1 MSEHSSESI
10 KKSLILKDSSGA
22 KYFFFKPSLNNL
34 LSINITQ
41 SYVNKARRYID
52 SELLSNITSFH
63 YHFFH
68 HTIFHFKF
76 NNQIGPDESH
86 TIHKIRAT
94 TIIFEEDSSFD
105 EPVIANI
112 VLPNRPHAT
121 TLQVEEVGSFKLETN
136 EQSVTYQVGSG
147 DGRHGII
154 DEMDSDNEH
163 NYTQKRG
170 ASRNISI
177 VSASEDENSV
187 GYAREVS
194 VDEFQKDYQFED
206 GYANVKIKRT
216 VVEEEEVYMGD
227 IDDQEEPFKAKLYE
241 VKETVGDEVDNPT
254 PTKVKVSEIANGKAE
269 STDKA
274 LLCDVEEK
282 EEHSSLS
289 AEEAKQLRI
298 KEIRAKA
305 RKASIV
311 NKEEMTTNTVQENLK
326 TAEIN
331 EEPSSKS
338 TNANLLN
345 SETVTEHN
353 TADDEATSQYGNYD
367 NAEENECPQK
377 GKERQLCEVELD
389 DDFENL
395 MKRAQRQRSILND
408 ILDKEH
414 GISSEE
420 DMRQKT
426 NKIEIVEDSDSLP
439 GIKFIPILRHPC
451 NGKLFYC
458 HNTLTHF
465 TNSFTKHRNLFLDFI
480 LIVFLLF

>member
-1 MSEHSSESI
+1 MRRFWITFTHLQIPTASVPF
-10 KKSLILKDSSGA
+10 
-22 KYFFFKPSLNNL
+22 YPSHNF
-34 LSINITQ
+34 
-41 SYVNKARRYID
+41 
-52 SELLSNITSFH
+52 SFQ
-63 YHFFH
+63 
-68 HTIFHFKF
+68 IQQ
-76 NNQIGPDESH
+76 QIGPDESH

-94 TIIFEEDSSFD
+94 TVIFEEDSSFD

-121 TLQVEEVGSFKLETN
+121 SLQVEEVGSFKFESN
-136 EQSVTYQVGSG
+136 EQSVTYQVVDGSG
-147 DGRHGII
+147 DGRNMQGII

-163 NYTQKRG
+163 SISQKRS

-177 VSASEDENSV
+177 ASASEDDLSV

-216 VVEEEEVYMGD
+216 VVEEEEIYVGD
-227 IDDQEEPFKAKLYE
+227 VDDDSYKKSKLYE
-241 VKETVGDEVDNPT
+241 VKETVDDELEDPI
-254 PTKVKVSEIANGKAE
+254 PTKVKVSDISNGTVK
-269 STDKA
+269 SGGKA

-289 AEEAKQLRI
+289 VEEAKQLRI

-311 NKEEMTTNTVQENLK
+311 NKEEMTTNIVEDNQK
-326 TAEIN
+326 PVEIIDQ
-331 EEPSSKS
+331 PSLQTK
-338 TNANLLN
+338 NANLLN
-345 SETVTEHN
+345 HENVDEHDSIDDGTTPKFGKHGN
-353 TADDEATSQYGNYD
+353 VADNKS
-367 NAEENECPQK
+367 PQK
-377 GKERQLCEVELD
+377 GKQRQLLEVELD

-420 DMRQKT
+420 EMLQKS
-426 NKIEIVEDSDSLP
+426 NVIENVEDSGSHP
-439 GIKFIPILRHPC
+439 GIIHSNIKASVQSQ
-451 NGKLFYC
+451 LFNIT
-458 HNTLTHF
+458 NTHTFH
-465 TNSFTKHRNLFLDFI
+465 
-480 LIVFLLF
+480 